1 MKVRYF
7 SIFLLM
13 ICFYLRTDLKCATM
27 QTMTLYAAI
36 KSTIQVI
43 SNLSNYFGTLTKWFY
58 DNSMMLLRN
67 VIFNVVNKNPAKEKM
82 LGVTIENKF
91 NFKSNINICT
101 VGHQKLSVLCRISN
115 YINSDKCK
123 LLVNAFV

>member
-1 MKVRYF
+1 
-7 SIFLLM
+7 M

-82 LGVTIENKF
+82 LGVTIENKL

>member
-1 MKVRYF
+1 
-7 SIFLLM
+7 
-13 ICFYLRTDLKCATM
+13 
-27 QTMTLYAAI
+27 
-36 KSTIQVI
+36 
-43 SNLSNYFGTLTKWFY
+43 
-58 DNSMMLLRN
+58 
-67 VIFNVVNKNPAKEKM
+67 M
-82 LGVTIENKF
+82 LGVTIENKL